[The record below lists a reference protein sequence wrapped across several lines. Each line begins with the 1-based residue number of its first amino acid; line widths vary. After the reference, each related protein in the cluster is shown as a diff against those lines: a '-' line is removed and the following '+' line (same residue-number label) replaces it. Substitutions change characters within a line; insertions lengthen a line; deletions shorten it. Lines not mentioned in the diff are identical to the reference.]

1 MLVNC
6 SRTVLVDVDDGADR
20 GEMFSP
26 FPLSLEPNLYGLVE
40 THSISSDFGR
50 EIFSPYSDCECS
62 NCESEEEPSS
72 EDELS
77 SNE

>member
-6 SRTVLVDVDDGADR
+6 SRTVLVGVDDSADR
-20 GEMFSP
+20 GEMFPPSHR
-26 FPLSLEPNLYGLVE
+26 FLEPNLLGLVE
-40 THSISSDFGR
+40 TNSVSSDIGR

-62 NCESEEEPSS
+62 DC

-77 SNE
+77 SEDSSDE